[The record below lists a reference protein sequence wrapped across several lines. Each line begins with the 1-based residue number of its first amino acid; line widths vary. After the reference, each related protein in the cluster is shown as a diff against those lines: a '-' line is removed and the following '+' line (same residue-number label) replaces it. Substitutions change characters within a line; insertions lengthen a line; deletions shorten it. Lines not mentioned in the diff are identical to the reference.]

1 MQETNDYLNLN
12 FRDIGLKDAL
22 IGGTG
27 DPDDIKCMSIMTT
40 YLLNYGPIIIFLALK
55 VQIQFKLINFDIC
68 DQWIKNYLSS
78 D

>member
-27 DPDDIKCMSIMTT
+27 DPDDIKMHEHYDNLSVELWSDSYICSIKSANT
-40 YLLNYGPIIIFLALK
+40 I
-55 VQIQFKLINFDIC
+55 
-68 DQWIKNYLSS
+68 
-78 D
+78 